1 MGTIADKLQY
11 TLDAVD
17 DIQQALADKGVSVS
31 DSDALATYGDKIRS
45 ISSGGI
51 DTSDATATAG
61 DIRAY
66 QTAYVKG
73 EKITGAM
80 PIVFETSVTP
90 NVKVLKSGEVGS
102 ASDKKISA
110 GYTSGLTVKGAT
122 VQLADHTQGTANAE
136 DIAEGKVAWVNGESI
151 TGALKSTNIVAGT
164 FTALSNATIDVEL
177 GFKPKLL
184 IVGNASNYNYVRIYN
199 EEYSTT
205 QQIMASTTGNM
216 TYANLSSGSSGGGQ
230 IASINDNGFTY
241 SAASTS
247 STRAKRY
254 IAVG

>member
-17 DIQQALADKGVSVS
+17 DIQQALTDKGVSVS

-45 ISSGGI
+45 IASGGI

-102 ASDKKISA
+102 ASDKNIGA

-122 VQLADHTQGTANAE
+122 VQLSDHTQGTATAE
-136 DIAEGKVAWVNGESI
+136 DIAEGKVAWVNGAEVTGTKVAKTPLLPSVRFLKNSGNGNGYIYITYDVSNINSI
-151 TGALKSTNIVAGT
+151 SYTSTMTNNARLRYRLDEGAYAQIPSTSGVIDVSSAST
-164 FTALSNATIDVEL
+164 FTVAIICSV
-177 GFKPKLL
+177 
-184 IVGNASNYNYVRIYN
+184 
-199 EEYSTT
+199 
-205 QQIMASTTGNM
+205 
-216 TYANLSSGSSGGGQ
+216 
-230 IASINDNGFTY
+230 
-241 SAASTS
+241 TS
-247 STRAKRY
+247 EHTFAITDY
-254 IAVG
+254 E